1 MAELQTVAAVFDL
14 LKLTYE
20 AGKFLKKVKDAD
32 KIAFELWERITRLDA
47 VLHSVKA
54 VLQDR
59 DDHDVSSGSHAP
71 VDAQVA
77 ETIRDNIQACTRT
90 VNQLQQRIGG
100 FADQRSVVDKWRIA
114 LRQTSI
120 TRIND
125 ELEARVQVLST
136 QLAVLQLFDQTKT
149 GAAIE
154 NNHNELLQAI
164 ERLGAQVEE
173 GNRIQKQ
180 MIRRHHEWAMKKTQ
194 QTSVAESDPPNED
207 ALDQL
212 SQCLRSAEDIHE
224 HYSSEYF
231 PDDRSERIKRVDAE
245 QTSASPFAIST
256 PPEAIATPSTGQ
268 VSLPVSAN
276 FPAHGLV
283 AGSLEDVE
291 DDEEGDDEESV
302 WPLDMLNTH
311 IKAYAEQA
319 AEKRDAEQFNQ
330 AEFNLHRA
338 IRDSETRESHYG
350 VPFAE
355 RAQMHEE
362 MAFLFQ
368 KQRVSRPECDAPWFL
383 RYLEHWQDVAVRD
396 CCWRPMAIYFLLLA
410 VEDVDT

>member
-47 VLHSVKA
+47 VLNSVKA

-59 DDHDVSSGSHAP
+59 EDHDVSSGSQAQ
-71 VDAQVA
+71 VSAQVA
-77 ETIRDNIQACTRT
+77 DTIRDNIQACTRT
-90 VNQLQQRIGG
+90 VNQLQQRVGG
-100 FADQRSVVDKWRIA
+100 FDNQVKRSVVDKWRIA

-125 ELEARVQVLST
+125 ELEARVTVLST
-136 QLAVLQLFDQTKT
+136 ELAVLQLFDQTRS
-149 GAAIE
+149 GAAIA
-154 NNHNELLQAI
+154 NNHNELLRAI
-164 ERLGAQVEE
+164 ERLGAEVEE

-180 MIRRHHEWAMKKTQ
+180 MIRRHHEWALDNTQ
-194 QTSVAESDPPNED
+194 RASSADSNPPNED
-207 ALDQL
+207 ALDSL

-224 HYSSEYF
+224 HYTSEYF

-245 QTSASPFAIST
+245 QTSASPFAVAT
-256 PPEAIATPSTGQ
+256 PPEATTTPSTGQ
-268 VSLPVSAN
+268 ASLPISTSMPSGALSD
-276 FPAHGLV
+276 AL
-283 AGSLEDVE
+283 E
-291 DDEEGDDEESV
+291 DDEEEEDDESV
-302 WPLDMLNTH
+302 WPLEMLNTH

-319 AEKRDAEQFNQ
+319 AGNRDAEQFNQ

-338 IRDSETRESHYG
+338 IRNSETRESHYG
-350 VPFAE
+350 VPFVE

-362 MAFLFQ
+362 MAFLYQ
-368 KQRVSRPECDAPWFL
+368 KQRVSQPE
-383 RYLEHWQDVAVRD
+383 Y
-396 CCWRPMAIYFLLLA
+396 
-410 VEDVDT
+410 